1 MDLTDLMGQ
10 SGRPLTLKQLGGLS
24 KSTKDLILL
33 ENVVKYSGK
42 KTGLNEAISGVEKV
56 VNATG
61 SYRAKYALTAVN
73 DLKGKAYTGASLI
86 NEGKNQAAAISWI
99 KDPARDALKVVTVG
113 SNIPGGGTT
122 MMKQAVQASMDAGY
136 GGRLTLVSVGDI
148 DTLKF
153 YYDKCGF
160 GDLKGGGAFE
170 LFLGSDAAKV
180 FMGEF

>member
-61 SYRAKYALTAVN
+61 SYQAKYALAAVN

-86 NEGKNQAAAISWI
+86 NGGKNQAAAISWI

-148 DTLKF
+148 NTMKF
-153 YYDKCGF
+153 YYDKCGL
-160 GDLKGGGAFE
+160 DSLKGGLMNE
-170 LFLGSDAAKV
+170 LILTPEAAKG
-180 FMGEF
+180 FLRKY